1 MNLKHLHYFW
11 TVARTGSVARASER
25 LHLTPQTISAQ
36 IKLLEDSLGV
46 DLFRPV
52 GRGLELTEA
61 GQVALSYANEIH
73 DLSNELKNALTA
85 HRGRPSAPFRVGISD
100 VVPKSFAYRLLAPV
114 GEPPEPVRLIC
125 REGPLDLL
133 LSELA
138 LHRLEMVVADR
149 PMPAGLNV
157 RAHSHKLG
165 ESPIA
170 FFAAPEIAAAC
181 GSFPAC
187 LDDAPILLPG
197 QGAAIRGQIERWFGD
212 MRISPRVMGEFD
224 DGALLK
230 AFGQAGGG
238 FFPAPAAL
246 AQEIVHRYRVREV
259 GRVDEVRETFWLI
272 SGERRISH
280 PAVRAV
286 MEAAHGTRFW
296 QGEAAAPGEAASK
309 RKRHNEKNA
318 PGR

>member
-36 IKLLEDSLGV
+36 IKLLEESLGV
-46 DLFRPV
+46 ALFRPV

-61 GQVALSYANEIH
+61 GHVALSYAEEIH
-73 DLSNELKNALTA
+73 DLSNELKNALVA
-85 HRGRPSAPFRVGISD
+85 HRGRPSSPFRVGISD

-114 GEPPEPVRLIC
+114 SKPPEPVRLIC

-138 LHRLEMVVADR
+138 LHRLELVVSDR
-149 PMPAGLNV
+149 PLPAGLNV

-170 FFAAPEIAAAC
+170 FFAAPEIAAVC
-181 GSFPAC
+181 DRFPDC

-197 QGAAIRGQIERWFGD
+197 QGAAIRGQIDRWLGD
-212 MRISPRVMGEFD
+212 MRISPRIMGEFD
-224 DGALLK
+224 DGALLQ
-230 AFGQAGGG
+230 AFGQAGSG

-246 AQEIVHRYRVREV
+246 AEEVMNRYRVMEV
-259 GRVDEVRETFWLI
+259 GRVDEVREAFWLI
-272 SGERRISH
+272 SGERRLSH
-280 PAVRAV
+280 PAVCAV
-286 MEAAHGTRFW
+286 MEAAHDTLFW
-296 QGEAAAPGEAASK
+296 QGEPSAARDSAPK
-309 RKRHNEKNA
+309 RKQRSGKGA
-318 PGR
+318 PTQ